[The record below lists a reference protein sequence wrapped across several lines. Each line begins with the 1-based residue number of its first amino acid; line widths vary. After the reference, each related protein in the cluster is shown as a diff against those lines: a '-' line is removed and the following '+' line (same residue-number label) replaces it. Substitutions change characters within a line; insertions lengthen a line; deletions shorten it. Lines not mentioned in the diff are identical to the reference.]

1 MFFEAYEQVYLF
13 MERGGDVLYGVFTVI
28 FLLWLFILERVVYL
42 SFVHKALLQK
52 AVNEWEARSE
62 RTSWFAHQIR
72 DDLIASV
79 ETALTNNMST
89 IKMLV
94 GICPLFG
101 LLGTV
106 VGMISVFDILSF
118 LGSGSPKAMASGISK
133 ATIPT
138 MAGMIGA
145 LTGVFGQSLL
155 DRYIRR
161 EKAQIEDKMT
171 FDH

>member
-1 MFFEAYEQVYLF
+1 MFYEAYEQVYLF
-13 MERGGDVLYGVFTVI
+13 LERGGDVLYGVMVVI

-42 SFVHKALLQK
+42 SFVHRTLLQA
-52 AVNEWEARSE
+52 AVREWEARRE
-62 RTSWFAHQIR
+62 RTSWSAHQIR
-72 DDLIASV
+72 QDLIMSV
-79 ETALTNNMST
+79 ESALTNNMST

-94 GICPLFG
+94 GLCPLFG

-106 VGMISVFDILSF
+106 VGMIGVFDVMSY

-161 EKAQIEDKMT
+161 EKAKIEDKMT

>member
-1 MFFEAYEQVYLF
+1 MFAEWFEHVYLF
-13 MERGGDVLYGVFTVI
+13 MERGGDVLYGIAGVI
-28 FLLWLFILERVVYL
+28 FLLWLFILERVAYF
-42 SFVHKALLQK
+42 SFAHRPMLNRAMR
-52 AVNEWEARSE
+52 EWEGRKE
-62 RTSWFAHQIR
+62 RKSWSAHQIR
-72 DDLIASV
+72 HDLIVSL
-79 ETALTNNMST
+79 EMALENNMST

-94 GICPLFG
+94 GLCPLFG

-106 VGMISVFDILSF
+106 SGMIDVFEIMSY
-118 LGSGSPKAMASGISK
+118 LGSGSPKAMAAGISK

-138 MAGMIGA
+138 MAGMVGA

-161 EKAQIEDKMT
+161 QKASLEDKLT